1 MAEGDRS
8 TFDVIKENTSK
19 VMSKMDSQ
27 IPLYVKMHSDVY
39 RRYRHMMDDFFDAGY
54 ALERAELDLLFQN
67 DGTRRAAET
76 ATRFYSNTMLANLS
90 MYGEFLKWYAHAQ
103 RANMR
108 AIDSI
113 YHGFLKSLG
122 AEPDEAAGEPAG
134 STSPP
139 DKPAAKPAGQAKPA
153 KPTRPTRQAKP
164 AKPAKPAGQAKPTRP
179 TRQAK
184 PAKPAKPAGQAK
196 PTRPTR
202 QAKPAKPAKPA
213 GQAKPTRPTRQAR
226 PAKPAKRSRRTA
238 SR

>member
-1 MAEGDRS
+1 MAEVDRS

-27 IPLYVKMHSDVY
+27 IPLYVKMHSDMY

-76 ATRFYSNTMLANLS
+76 ATRLYSNTMLANLS

-108 AIDSI
+108 AVDNI
-113 YHGFLKSLG
+113 YHNFLKSLG
-122 AEPDEAAGEPAG
+122 AEPDEAAGEPAREDPAG

-139 DKPAAKPAGQAKPA
+139 DKPAAKPAGR
-153 KPTRPTRQAKP
+153 RPKAKP
-164 AKPAKPAGQAKPTRP
+164 AKPAKPAGQAKPAKP

-184 PAKPAKPAGQAK
+184 PTKPA
-196 PTRPTR
+196 R
-202 QAKPAKPAKPA
+202 
-213 GQAKPTRPTRQAR
+213 
-226 PAKPAKRSRRTA
+226 RSRRTA
-238 SR
+238 AR

>member
-153 KPTRPTRQAKP
+153 KPTRPTRQARP

-179 TRQAK
+179 TR
-184 PAKPAKPAGQAK
+184 
-196 PTRPTR
+196 PTR
-202 QAKPAKPAKPA
+202 QARQARQAKPAKPA

-226 PAKPAKRSRRTA
+226 QAKPATRSRRTA